1 MLEYVELSSAFFET
15 HVRDMLDY
23 SCNAFGYVRV
33 MLGYARVTLMGSVLF
48 VQDCTLGKFCSF
60 LLIITYT
67 ELVIFCM
74 ATTRVFQS
82 FVCF

>member
-48 VQDCTLGKFCSF
+48 VQIALLESF
-60 LLIITYT
+60 APFYSSLLT
-67 ELVIFCM
+67 
-74 ATTRVFQS
+74 QS
-82 FVCF
+82 W